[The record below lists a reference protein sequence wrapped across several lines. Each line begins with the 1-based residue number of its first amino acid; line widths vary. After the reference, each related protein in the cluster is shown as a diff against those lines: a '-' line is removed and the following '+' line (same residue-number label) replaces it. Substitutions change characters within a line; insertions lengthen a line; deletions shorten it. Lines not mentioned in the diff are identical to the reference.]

1 MEENSIIVRYSEIF
15 LKSERV
21 FRIYESKLIK
31 NILDH
36 LKRENVKVEV
46 KRAERGRIFI
56 FTNEVKSCLN
66 VLKNIF
72 GIHSFSPAIYLKTRE
87 KEELAKFI
95 RENYERLIPKNKTF
109 AIRVN
114 RGFDTEYTSK
124 ELESYLGS
132 FVERKVDLEKPDV
145 QINFDIRKIGTFV
158 YTQIYQGP
166 KGLPISSSGRVI
178 SLLSGGID
186 SPVASYFAMKR
197 GCEVVYLH
205 FSSFPI
211 TSKKSIEKVEKIV
224 KVLNKYQIRS
234 KLYVAKIGEYQLKM
248 KNLIDPKYLIV
259 MYRRLMFRVAE
270 KIAKSENAEALVT
283 GESLAQV
290 SSQTLHNLKVIE
302 SVVKIPVLRPLIGFD
317 KEEII
322 EISKRIGT
330 YDISIMPCEDTCS
343 LFAPKHSS
351 AFVNEKKVKEFE
363 KLIDIN
369 KIVKKIVK
377 ETEVKLI

>member
-31 NILDH
+31 NIFDH

-46 KRAERGRIFI
+46 KRTERGRIFI

-114 RGFDTEYTSK
+114 RSFDTEYTSK

-132 FVERKVDLEKPDV
+132 FVERKVDLEKPDI

-205 FSSFPI
+205 FSGFPI

-248 KNLIDPKYLIV
+248 KNLIDPKYLII

-302 SVVKIPVLRPLIGFD
+302 NVVKIPVLRPLIGFD

-351 AFVNEKKVKEFE
+351 AFVNEEKVKEFE

>member
-31 NILDH
+31 NIFDH

-114 RGFDTEYTSK
+114 RSFDTEYTSK

-132 FVERKVDLEKPDV
+132 FVERKVDLEKPDI

-205 FSSFPI
+205 FSGFPI

-248 KNLIDPKYLIV
+248 KNLIDPKYLII

-351 AFVNEKKVKEFE
+351 AFVNEEKVKEFE

>member
-36 LKRENVKVEV
+36 LKRENVKAEV

-114 RGFDTEYTSK
+114 RSFDTEYTSK

-205 FSSFPI
+205 FSGFPI

-248 KNLIDPKYLIV
+248 KNLIDPKYLII

-302 SVVKIPVLRPLIGFD
+302 NVVKIPVLRPLIGFD

-351 AFVNEKKVKEFE
+351 AFVNEEKVKEFE